1 MMKYLTYLLLLI
13 SINGWAIEAQ
23 SDAVQTDN
31 PTKTKAARAPDPS
44 FAPIKE
50 VAALP
55 RVLIIGDSISM
66 GYTLP
71 VRKNLEGKA
80 NILRIAENGGPSSRA
95 IDKLDKWLGDK
106 KWNVIIFNFG
116 LHDLRVM
123 DDGKHQVEIADYEK
137 NLKTIGQTLLK
148 TGAKVIF
155 VNTTPVPKAAM
166 KVVRLDTDVALYN
179 ASANKVMKELK
190 IPVIDLNAAVTPKLK
205 GYQKPNDVH
214 YLPEGYQF
222 LGQVISAEISKNL
235 KK

>member
-1 MMKYLTYLLLLI
+1 MKYFSYLLLLV
-13 SINGWAIEAQ
+13 SVSAGAIEAQ

-31 PTKTKAARAPDPS
+31 PTKTTAARAPDPS

-50 VAALP
+50 VAGLP

-80 NILRIAENGGPSSRA
+80 NILRIPENGGPSSRG
-95 IDKLDKWLGDK
+95 IDKLTKWLGEK
-106 KWNVIIFNFG
+106 KWDLIIFNFG

-123 DDGKHQVEIADYEK
+123 DEGKHQVEIADYEK
-137 NLKTIGQTLLK
+137 NLTTIGQALLK

-155 VNTTPVPKAAM
+155 INTTPVPKVAM
-166 KVVRLDTDVALYN
+166 KVVRLDTDVVIYN
-179 ASANKVMKELK
+179 ASANKVMKALK
-190 IPVIDLNAAVTPKLK
+190 IPVHDLNAAVTPKIK
-205 GYQKPNDVH
+205 DYQKPNDVH

-222 LGQVISAEISKNL
+222 IGQVISAEIAKSL

>member
-1 MMKYLTYLLLLI
+1 MKFLTYLLLLVG
-13 SINGWAIEAQ
+13 INAGAIEAQ
-23 SDAVQTDN
+23 SDAVQNDN
-31 PTKTKAARAPDPS
+31 PTKTTAARAPDPS
-44 FAPIKE
+44 FAAIKE
-50 VAALP
+50 VVGLP

-80 NILRIAENGGPSSRA
+80 NVLRIPENGGPSSRG
-95 IDKLDKWLGDK
+95 IDKLTKWLGDK
-106 KWNVIIFNFG
+106 KWNLIIFNFG

-123 DDGKHQVEIADYEK
+123 EEGKHQVEIADYEK
-137 NLKTIGQTLLK
+137 NLTTIGQALLK

-166 KVVRLDTDVALYN
+166 KVVRLDTDVVAYN
-179 ASANKVMKELK
+179 ASASKVMKELK
-190 IPVIDLNAAVTPKLK
+190 IPVIDLNAAVTPKIK
-205 GYQKPNDVH
+205 DYQKPNDVH

-222 LGQVISAEISKNL
+222 LGQVISAEIAKNL

>member
-1 MMKYLTYLLLLI
+1 MKFLTYLLLLVG
-13 SINGWAIEAQ
+13 INAGAIEAQ
-23 SDAVQTDN
+23 SDAVQNDN
-31 PTKTKAARAPDPS
+31 PTKTTAARAPDPS
-44 FAPIKE
+44 FAAIKE
-50 VAALP
+50 VVGLP

-80 NILRIAENGGPSSRA
+80 NVLRIPENGGPSSRG
-95 IDKLDKWLGDK
+95 IDKLTKWLGDK
-106 KWNVIIFNFG
+106 KWNLIIFNFG

-123 DDGKHQVEIADYEK
+123 EEGKHQVEIADYEK
-137 NLKTIGQTLLK
+137 NLTSIGQTLLK

-166 KVVRLDTDVALYN
+166 KVVRLDTDVVAYN
-179 ASANKVMKELK
+179 ASASKVMKELK
-190 IPVIDLNAAVTPKLK
+190 IPVIDLNAAVTPKIK
-205 GYQKPNDVH
+205 DYQKPNDVH

-222 LGQVISAEISKNL
+222 LGQVISAEIAKNL

>member
-1 MMKYLTYLLLLI
+1 MKFLTYLLLLVG
-13 SINGWAIEAQ
+13 INAGAIEAQ
-23 SDAVQTDN
+23 SDAVQNDN
-31 PTKTKAARAPDPS
+31 PTKTTAARAPDPS
-44 FAPIKE
+44 FAAIKE
-50 VAALP
+50 VVGLP

-80 NILRIAENGGPSSRA
+80 NVLRIPENGGPSSRG
-95 IDKLDKWLGDK
+95 IDKLTKWLGDK
-106 KWNVIIFNFG
+106 KWNLIIFNFG

-123 DDGKHQVEIADYEK
+123 EEGKHQVEIADYEK
-137 NLKTIGQTLLK
+137 NLTSIGQTLLK

-166 KVVRLDTDVALYN
+166 KVVRLDTDVAAYN
-179 ASANKVMKELK
+179 ASASKVMKELK
-190 IPVIDLNAAVTPKLK
+190 IPVIDLNAAVTPKIK
-205 GYQKPNDVH
+205 DYQKPNDVH

-222 LGQVISAEISKNL
+222 LGQVISAEIAKNL

>member
-1 MMKYLTYLLLLI
+1 MKYFSYLLLLV
-13 SINGWAIEAQ
+13 SINAGAIEAQ

-31 PTKTKAARAPDPS
+31 PTKTTAARAPDPS

-50 VAALP
+50 VAGLP

-80 NILRIAENGGPSSRA
+80 NILRIPENGGPSSRGV
-95 IDKLDKWLGDK
+95 DKLAKWVGDK
-106 KWNVIIFNFG
+106 RWDLIIFNFG

-137 NLKTIGQTLLK
+137 NLTTIGQALLK

-166 KVVRLDTDVALYN
+166 KVVRLDSDVAIYN
-179 ASANKVMKELK
+179 ASAKKVMSALK
-190 IPVIDLNAAVTPKLK
+190 IPVLDLNAAVTPKIK
-205 GYQKPNDVH
+205 DYQKPNDVH

-222 LGQVISAEISKNL
+222 LGQVISAEIAKSL

>member
-1 MMKYLTYLLLLI
+1 MKYLSYLLLLV
-13 SINGWAIEAQ
+13 SVSAGAIEAQ

-31 PTKTKAARAPDPS
+31 PTKTTAARAPDPS

-50 VAALP
+50 VVGLP

-80 NILRIAENGGPSSRA
+80 NVLRILENGGPSSRG
-95 IDKLDKWLGDK
+95 IDKLTKWVGDK
-106 KWNVIIFNFG
+106 RWDLIIFNFG

-137 NLKTIGQTLLK
+137 NLTTIGQALLK
-148 TGAKVIF
+148 KSDKVIF
-155 VNTTPVPKAAM
+155 VNTTPVPKVAM
-166 KVVRLDTDVALYN
+166 KVVRLDTDVAIYN
-179 ASANKVMKELK
+179 TSANKVMKGLK
-190 IPVIDLNAAVTPKLK
+190 IPVLDLNAAVTPKIK

-222 LGQVISAEISKNL
+222 LGQVISAEIAKSL

>member
-1 MMKYLTYLLLLI
+1 MKYLTYLLLLVG
-13 SINGWAIEAQ
+13 INGWAIEAQ

-31 PTKTKAARAPDPS
+31 PTQTKAARAPDPS

-50 VAALP
+50 VVGLP

-80 NILRIAENGGPSSRA
+80 NILRIAENGGPTSRGV
-95 IDKLDKWLGDK
+95 DKLSKWIGDK
-106 KWNVIIFNFG
+106 KWNLIIFNFG

-123 DDGKHQVEIADYEK
+123 DDGKHQVEVADYEK
-137 NLKTIGQTLLK
+137 NLTIIGQTLLK

-155 VNTTPVPKAAM
+155 VNTTPVPKANM
-166 KVVRLDTDVALYN
+166 KVVRRDTDVAIYN
-179 ASANKVMKELK
+179 ASALKVMQGLK
-190 IPVIDLNAAVTPKLK
+190 IPVVDLNAAATPKLR

-214 YLPEGYQF
+214 YLPEGYKF
-222 LGQVISAEISKNL
+222 LGQVISAEITKNL

>member
-1 MMKYLTYLLLLI
+1 MKFLTYLLLLVG
-13 SINGWAIEAQ
+13 INAGAIEAQ
-23 SDAVQTDN
+23 SDAVQNDN
-31 PTKTKAARAPDPS
+31 PTKTTAARAPDPS

-50 VAALP
+50 VVGLP

-80 NILRIAENGGPSSRA
+80 NVLRIPENGGPSSRG
-95 IDKLDKWLGDK
+95 IDKLTKWLGDK
-106 KWNVIIFNFG
+106 KWNLIIFNFG

-123 DDGKHQVEIADYEK
+123 EEGKHQVEIADYEK
-137 NLKTIGQTLLK
+137 NLTSIGQTLLK

-166 KVVRLDTDVALYN
+166 KVVRLDTDVAAYN
-179 ASANKVMKELK
+179 ASASKVMKELK
-190 IPVIDLNAAVTPKLK
+190 IPVIDLNAAVTPKIK
-205 GYQKPNDVH
+205 DYQKPNDVH

-222 LGQVISAEISKNL
+222 LGQVISAEIAKNL

>member
-1 MMKYLTYLLLLI
+1 MKFLTYLLLLVGT
-13 SINGWAIEAQ
+13 SGWAIEAQ
-23 SDAVQTDN
+23 SDAVQNDN
-31 PTKTKAARAPDPS
+31 PTKTTAARAPDPS

-50 VAALP
+50 VVGLP

-80 NILRIAENGGPSSRA
+80 NVLRIPENGGPSSRG
-95 IDKLDKWLGDK
+95 IDKLTKWLGDK
-106 KWNVIIFNFG
+106 KWSLIIFNFG

-123 DDGKHQVEIADYEK
+123 EEGKHQVEIADYEK
-137 NLKTIGQTLLK
+137 NLTTIGQALLK

-166 KVVRLDTDVALYN
+166 KVVRLDTDVVAYN
-179 ASANKVMKELK
+179 ASASKVMKELK
-190 IPVIDLNAAVTPKLK
+190 IPVIDLNAAVTPKIK
-205 GYQKPNDVH
+205 DYQKPNDVH

-222 LGQVISAEISKNL
+222 LGQVISAEIAKNL